1 MKLFFLV
8 WGFVILDQAAISA
21 WKSIRRMVRIARNEI
36 TMDDIPDMS
45 VFEQKLDCHPAF
57 GDPTYLE
64 MMEVTSTSER
74 AQFFKRW
81 LLYFPMAWVTNVI
94 IPLTWILT
102 LPAAIGLW
110 LIIHFG
116 LLNIVILVCIV
127 SAIFMGIQ
135 RFVRRIRRG
144 EQVHLMSRGW
154 QPPLAPLFPMLPR
167 NFNLQPAIDAGSR

>member
-8 WGFVILDQAAISA
+8 WGFVIVDQAAISA

-36 TMDDIPDMS
+36 TMAEIADIS
-45 VFEQKLDCHPAF
+45 VFEQTLDCHPAF

-64 MMEVTSTSER
+64 MMGITLTSER

-81 LLYFPMAWVTNVI
+81 LLYFPMAWVTNII

-116 LLNIVILVCIV
+116 LLDILMLIGIL
-127 SAIFMGIQ
+127 SAIFMGIRRVVRKINPKD
-135 RFVRRIRRG
+135 RFGR
-144 EQVHLMSRGW
+144 
-154 QPPLAPLFPMLPR
+154 
-167 NFNLQPAIDAGSR
+167 